1 MLILTV
7 TLIAAVVVL
16 GGLFA
21 VLVLFSLSRSAT
33 GGDLDW
39 QIARLERK
47 VDLILTHLGIG
58 HDEHVPEIV
67 IGLARAGRTSEAIE
81 VYRKVT
87 GVHPSV
93 ARREIEYVMQRL
105 KTNGDR
111 SPGEI
116 HAPGE

>member
-1 MLILTV
+1 MLIWTV
-7 TLIAAVVVL
+7 TLIAVVVVL

-21 VLVLFSLSRSAT
+21 VLVVFSLSRSAT

-67 IGLARAGRTSEAIE
+67 IGLARAGRTLEAIE
-81 VYRKVT
+81 EYRKLT
-87 GVHPSV
+87 GVNPSV
-93 ARREIEYVMQRL
+93 ARREIEYLMQRL
-105 KTNGDR
+105 KTKVGQDPGEVY
-111 SPGEI
+111 SPGE
-116 HAPGE
+116 